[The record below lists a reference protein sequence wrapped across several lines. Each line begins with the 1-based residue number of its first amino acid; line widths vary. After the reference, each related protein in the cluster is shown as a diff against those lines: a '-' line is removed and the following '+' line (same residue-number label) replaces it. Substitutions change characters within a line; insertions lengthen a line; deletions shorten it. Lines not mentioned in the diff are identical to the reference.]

1 MLLDSVL
8 PEFDVAKRHRISIRA
23 TRERVFDAVVR
34 YDFRESRVTQVLM
47 ALRGYGTRVRR
58 ANAQAPATLPESL
71 ARFGFTPLAETPGEE
86 IVFGLVGQ
94 FWRPSGGLR
103 TVTAAE
109 FATFHEPGFAKAAW
123 NLRVSGSGLHM
134 PHGGSGLHL
143 PHSELSTE
151 TRVLCYGDAARRKFL
166 LYWRVVERF
175 SGLIRWSL
183 LRGVKRAAERG

>member
-1 MLLDSVL
+1 VLLDSVF

-23 TRERVFDAVVR
+23 TQERVFDALVR
-34 YDFRESRVTQVLM
+34 YDFGESRVTQVLM
-47 ALRGYGTRVRR
+47 ALRGYGTRLRR
-58 ANAQAPATLPESL
+58 THAQAPATLRESL
-71 ARFGFTPLAETPGEE
+71 ARFGFTPLAEAAGEE

-103 TVTAAE
+103 SLTATE
-109 FATFHEPGFAKAAW
+109 FGEFHEPGFAKAAW
-123 NLRVSGSGLHM
+123 NLICRPTDDAGVT
-134 PHGGSGLHL
+134 
-143 PHSELSTE
+143 ELSTE

>member
-1 MLLDSVL
+1 VLLDSVL

-23 TRERVFDAVVR
+23 ARQQVFDAVVR

-47 ALRGYGTRVRR
+47 ALRGYGTRVRL
-58 ANAQAPATLPESL
+58 ANAQAPATLRESL
-71 ARFGFTPLAETPGEE
+71 ARFGFTPLAEAPGEE
-86 IVFGLVGQ
+86 IVFGLAGQ

-103 TVTAAE
+103 SLPAAE

-123 NLRVSGSGLHM
+123 NLLCRPTDDPDVT
-134 PHGGSGLHL
+134 
-143 PHSELSTE
+143 ELSTE
-151 TRVLCYGDAARRKFL
+151 TRVLCYGDAARRRFL